1 MIWNALFFTLV
12 IGVVAFVSW
21 RLWVSLSSQ
30 RADVRGW
37 VFERS
42 DQPARY
48 WTHIG
53 LNVLASVLLIGLAA
67 ILVLGF
73 WNA

>member
-1 MIWNALFFTLV
+1 MISNALFFALA
-12 IGVVAFVSW
+12 IGVAAFVSW
-21 RLWVSLSSQ
+21 RLWVSVAARRL
-30 RADVRGW
+30 DVRGW

-48 WTHIG
+48 WTHVV
-53 LNVLASVLLIGLAA
+53 LNAVAAVLLIGLLA
-67 ILVLGF
+67 ILALGL